1 MHTSPNTSDLQD
13 TRQADRLWAAL
24 MFFTRLPLWRI
35 RQVDAACFRHV
46 VDYWPLAGWLTGG
59 LIALMFWV
67 LSTVVPPL
75 TAALLAVGTRLLL
88 TGALHEDG
96 LADCCD
102 GFGGGTDRGR
112 ILSIMKDS
120 RIGTYGV
127 IGLGLYLLLLFSLL
141 ASMPAKLATLTVMAA
156 DPFSKMVSAQIIL
169 MLPYARREDEAKA
182 RVVYR
187 KISLKAGI
195 GLFIQGMLPFVM
207 LIYVT
212 GGAMRWDLLLFAPCL
227 VMYFMYL
234 LIWHRLKG
242 YTGDCCGAMFLL
254 TELSFY
260 LCATYQTFN
269 NKALW
274 TWF

>member
-1 MHTSPNTSDLQD
+1 MRISLDTSKWF
-13 TRQADRLWAAL
+13 DRPWAAFI
-24 MFFTRLPLWRI
+24 FFTRLPLWRLHEPP
-35 RQVDAACFRHV
+35 RESYRAV
-46 VDYWPLAGWLTGG
+46 VEYWPLTGWLTGAAMAAVIYFG
-59 LIALMFWV
+59 SLVLPYSIAV
-67 LSTVVPPL
+67 
-75 TAALLAVGTRLLL
+75 LLAIAARLLI

-96 LADCCD
+96 LADFFD
-102 GFGGGTDRGR
+102 GFGGGGADRQR
-112 ILSIMKDS
+112 ILDIMKDS

-141 ASMPAKLATLTVMAA
+141 ASMPAKLAALTVMAA

-187 KISLKAGI
+187 KISLKAGV

-212 GGAMRWDLLLFAPCL
+212 GGAIRWDLLLFAPCL

-260 LCATYQTFN
+260 LCTTYQTFN